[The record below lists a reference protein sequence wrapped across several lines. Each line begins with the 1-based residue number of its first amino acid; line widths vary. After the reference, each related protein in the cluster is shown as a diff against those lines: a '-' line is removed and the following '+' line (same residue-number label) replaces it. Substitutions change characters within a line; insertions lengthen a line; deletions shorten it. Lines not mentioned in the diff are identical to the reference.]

1 MLWANVYRLKC
12 REQGGILKELVL
24 FKPLK
29 KESNSSF
36 RIYGGEMR
44 NSTNHVSMEIESS
57 KPPGNGMV
65 VGGLSPLSE
74 TLWKEKA
81 GTEFIGDVSARL
93 TWKDLTV
100 TVTLSNGDTQNVL
113 EGLTGYAEPGSLTA
127 LMGPSGSGKSSL
139 LDALAGRLATNAF
152 LSGTVLLNGRKAK
165 LSFGTAAYVTQDDN
179 LIGTLTVRET
189 ISYSARL
196 RLPDKMEWSEKRALV
211 ESTIIEM
218 GLQDCADTV
227 IGNWHVRGISGGE
240 KRRVSIALEILMRPR
255 LLFLDEPTSGLDSAS
270 AFFVTQTLRG
280 LSRDG
285 RTVIASIH
293 QPSSEV
299 FELFDRLYL
308 LSGGKTVYFGK
319 ASDAYEFFA
328 QAGFPCP
335 TLRNPSDHFLRCI
348 NSDFDKVKATLR
360 GSMKMRF
367 VAADDPLE
375 KTTTAEAIRTLISF
389 YHSSQYHYTAKE
401 KVEEISKVKGTVLDS
416 GGSQASFLM
425 QTFTLTKRSF
435 VNMSRDFGYYWLRLI
450 IYIVVTICIGT
461 IYFNVGTGYHSILA
475 RGSCASF
482 VFGFVTFMSIGGF
495 PSFVEDMKV
504 FQRERLNGHYGVMAF
519 VIGNTISAMPF
530 LIMITFISG
539 TICYFMV
546 HLHPGFMHYLFF
558 VLCLYASVTVVES
571 LMMAIASIIPN
582 FLMGIIIGAGI
593 QGIFMLV
600 SGYFRL
606 PKDIPKP
613 VWRYPMSYI
622 SFHFWALQ
630 GQYQNDLLGLVFD
643 NQTPDLPKVPGEYIL
658 ENFFQIDLNRSKWL
672 NLTVLFSMIIIYR
685 MFFFILI
692 KTNEDVTP
700 WIRGY
705 LARRRLQ
712 KRKSGK
718 TTTPDL
724 LSRVPSLRTFVD
736 NPLGSP
742 RRS

>member
-1 MLWANVYRLKC
+1 MAHETEKT
-12 REQGGILKELVL
+12 
-24 FKPLK
+24 
-29 KESNSSF
+29 
-36 RIYGGEMR
+36 R
-44 NSTNHVSMEIESS
+44 NSAAGHSIMEIEPS
-57 KPPGNGMV
+57 KPSGEGVV

-74 TLWKEKA
+74 TLWREKA
-81 GTEFIGDVSARL
+81 SLEIVGDVSARL

-100 TVTLSNGDTQNVL
+100 TVTLSNGETQKVL
-113 EGLTGYAEPGSLTA
+113 EGLTGYAEPGTFTA
-127 LMGPSGSGKSSL
+127 LMGPSGSGKSTL
-139 LDALAGRLATNAF
+139 LDALSSRLAANAF
-152 LSGTVLLNGRKAK
+152 LSGTILLNGRKRK

-196 RLPDKMEWSEKRALV
+196 RLPDKMSWSEKRALI
-211 ESTIIEM
+211 ESTIVEM

-227 IGNWHVRGISGGE
+227 IGNWHLRGISGGE
-240 KRRVSIALEILMRPR
+240 KRRVSIALEILTRPR

-270 AFFVTQTLRG
+270 AFFVTQTLRA
-280 LSRDG
+280 LARDG

-299 FELFDRLYL
+299 FELFDQLYL
-308 LSGGKTVYFGK
+308 LSSGKTVYFGQ

-335 TLRNPSDHFLRCI
+335 ALRNPSDHFLRCV
-348 NSDFDKVKATLR
+348 NSDFDKVKATLK
-360 GSMKMRF
+360 GSMKLRF
-367 VAADDPLE
+367 EASDDPLE
-375 KTTTAEAIRTLISF
+375 KITTAEAIRVLIDS
-389 YHSSQYHYTAKE
+389 YRTSQYSYAARE

-425 QTFTLTKRSF
+425 QAFTLSKRSF
-435 VNMSRDFGYYWLRLI
+435 INMSRDFGYYWLR
-450 IYIVVTICIGT
+450 
-461 IYFNVGTGYHSILA
+461 LA

-504 FQRERLNGHYGVMAF
+504 FQRERLNGHYGVTAF
-519 VIGNTISAMPF
+519 VISNTLSAMPF
-530 LIMITFISG
+530 LILITFLAG
-539 TICYFMV
+539 TVCYYMV
-546 HLHPGFMHYLFF
+546 RLHPGFEHYLFF

-571 LMMAIASIIPN
+571 LMMAIASIVPN

-606 PKDIPKP
+606 PNDIPKP

-630 GQYQNDLLGLVFD
+630 GQYQNDLSGLVFD
-643 NQTPDLPKVPGEYIL
+643 NQSPDLPKIPGEYIL
-658 ENFFQIDLNRSKWL
+658 ENVFQIDTSRSKWIDL
-672 NLTVLFSMIIIYR
+672 SVILSMIVVYRII
-685 MFFFILI
+685 FFIMI
-692 KTNEDVTP
+692 KFSEDVTP

-705 LARRRLQ
+705 MARRRMQQ
-712 KRKSGK
+712 KNGNQN
-718 TTTPDL
+718 TTVAPDGL
-724 LSRVPSLRTFVD
+724 TQSPSLRTYAT
-736 NPLGSP
+736 G
-742 RRS
+742 RR

>member
-1 MLWANVYRLKC
+1 MN
-12 REQGGILKELVL
+12 
-24 FKPLK
+24 
-29 KESNSSF
+29 NSSQTHTTP
-36 RIYGGEMR
+36 MTTPSS
-44 NSTNHVSMEIESS
+44 NTTNNTAKKNHVIMEIEANKRQQDQQGS
-57 KPPGNGMV
+57 MV
-65 VGGLSPLSE
+65 VAGLSPLSE
-74 TLWKEKA
+74 TLWRDKTI
-81 GTEFIGDVSARL
+81 TEFVGDVSATL

-100 TVTLSNGDTQNVL
+100 MVTLNNGETQTVL
-113 EGLTGYAEPGSLTA
+113 EGLTGYAEPGTFTA
-127 LMGPSGSGKSSL
+127 LMGPSGSGKSTL
-139 LDALAGRLATNAF
+139 LDALSSRLAANAF
-152 LSGTVLLNGRKAK
+152 MSGTILLNGRRTK

-196 RLPDKMEWSEKRALV
+196 RLPDRMPRSEKQALV

-227 IGNWHVRGISGGE
+227 VGNWHLRGISGGE

-308 LSGGKTVYFGK
+308 LSSGKTVYFGQ
-319 ASDAYEFFA
+319 ASEAYEFFA

-335 TLRNPSDHFLRCI
+335 SLRNPSDHFLRCI
-348 NSDFDKVKATLR
+348 NSDFDKVKATLK
-360 GSMKMRF
+360 GSMKLRF
-367 VAADDPLE
+367 EASDDPLD
-375 KTTTAEAIRTLISF
+375 KITTAEATRTLVS
-389 YHSSQYHYTAKE
+389 YYNASQYAYSARQRVDDT
-401 KVEEISKVKGTVLDS
+401 SRVKGTVLDA

-425 QTFTLTKRSF
+425 QAYTLTKRSF
-435 VNMSRDFGYYWLRLI
+435 INMSRDFGYYWLRLV

-461 IYFNVGTGYHSILA
+461 IYLNVGTSYSSILA

-504 FQRERLNGHYGVMAF
+504 FQRERLNGHYGVTAF
-519 VIGNTISAMPF
+519 VVSNTISAMPF
-530 LIMITFISG
+530 LILITFLSG

-546 HLHPGFMHYLFF
+546 RLHPGFEHYLFF

-571 LMMAIASIIPN
+571 LMMAIASIVPN
-582 FLMGIIIGAGI
+582 FLMGIITGAGI

-606 PKDIPKP
+606 PHDIPKP

-630 GQYQNDLLGLVFD
+630 GQYQNDLKGLMFD
-643 NQTPDLPKVPGEYIL
+643 NQTPGLPQIPGDYIL
-658 ENFFQIDLNRSKWL
+658 EYVFQITVTRSKWL
-672 NLTVLFSMIIIYR
+672 DLTVLFSMIIIYR
-685 MFFFILI
+685 IIFFVVI
-692 KTNEDVTP
+692 KINEDVTP
-700 WIRGY
+700 WIGGY
-705 LARRRLQ
+705 IARRRIQ
-712 KRKSGK
+712 HKNRNQNN
-718 TTTPDL
+718 TTVAPDR
-724 LSRVPSLRTFVD
+724 LSQSPSLRAY
-736 NPLGSP
+736 SS
-742 RRS
+742 RRSNSSSNVYRRT

>member
-1 MLWANVYRLKC
+1 M
-12 REQGGILKELVL
+12 
-24 FKPLK
+24 
-29 KESNSSF
+29 
-36 RIYGGEMR
+36 
-44 NSTNHVSMEIESS
+44 MEIEAS
-57 KPPGNGMV
+57 KPAGNGLV
-65 VGGLSPLSE
+65 PTGLSPLSE
-74 TLWKEKA
+74 TLWREK
-81 GTEFIGDVSARL
+81 TDLEFVGDVSARL

-100 TVTLSNGDTQNVL
+100 MVTLSNGEPQNVL
-113 EGLTGYAEPGSLTA
+113 EGLTGYAEPGTFTA
-127 LMGPSGSGKSSL
+127 LMGPSGSGKSTL
-139 LDALAGRLATNAF
+139 LDALSSRLAANAF
-152 LSGTVLLNGRKAK
+152 LSGAILINGRKRK

-196 RLPDKMEWSEKRALV
+196 RLPDKMPWSEKRALV

-227 IGNWHVRGISGGE
+227 IGNWHLRGISGGE

-299 FELFDRLYL
+299 FELFDQLYL
-308 LSGGKTVYFGK
+308 LSGGKT
-319 ASDAYEFFA
+319 FFA

-335 TLRNPSDHFLRCI
+335 ALRNPSDHFLRCI
-348 NSDFDKVKATLR
+348 NSDFDKVKATLK
-360 GSMKMRF
+360 GSMKLRF
-367 VAADDPLE
+367 EASDDPLE
-375 KTTTAEAIRTLISF
+375 KMTTAEAIRTLID
-389 YHSSQYHYTAKE
+389 YYRTSQYCYTARE

-425 QTFTLTKRSF
+425 QSFTLTKRSF
-435 VNMSRDFGYYWLRLI
+435 VNMSRDFGYYWLRLV

-461 IYFNVGTGYHSILA
+461 IYLNVGTSYTSILA

-495 PSFVEDMKV
+495 PSFVEDMKAK
-504 FQRERLNGHYGVMAF
+504 RLNGHYGVTSF
-519 VIGNTISAMPF
+519 VISNTLSAMPF
-530 LIMITFISG
+530 LILITFLAG

-546 HLHPGFMHYLFF
+546 RLHPGFEHYIFF

-571 LMMAIASIIPN
+571 LMMAIASVVPN

-606 PKDIPKP
+606 PNDIPKP

-630 GQYQNDLLGLVFD
+630 GQYQNDLRGLLFD
-643 NQTPDLPKVPGEYIL
+643 SQTPGFKIPGEYIL
-658 ENFFQIDLNRSKWL
+658 EKIFQIDVHRSKWIDL
-672 NLTVLFSMIIIYR
+672 SVIFSMIVVYRII
-685 MFFFILI
+685 FLI
-692 KTNEDVTP
+692 MIKINEDVTP
-700 WIRGY
+700 WVRGY
-705 LARRRLQ
+705 VARRRMQQ
-712 KRKSGK
+712 KNVSQNK
-718 TTTPDL
+718 TVAPDGL
-724 LSRVPSLRTFVD
+724 TQSPSLRAYVAT
-736 NPLGSP
+736 GTS
-742 RRS
+742 RR

>member
-1 MLWANVYRLKC
+1 MHTAS
-12 REQGGILKELVL
+12 L
-24 FKPLK
+24 FYL
-29 KESNSSF
+29 
-36 RIYGGEMR
+36 
-44 NSTNHVSMEIESS
+44 
-57 KPPGNGMV
+57 
-65 VGGLSPLSE
+65 
-74 TLWKEKA
+74 TL
-81 GTEFIGDVSARL
+81 
-93 TWKDLTV
+93 
-100 TVTLSNGDTQNVL
+100 
-113 EGLTGYAEPGSLTA
+113 
-127 LMGPSGSGKSSL
+127 
-139 LDALAGRLATNAF
+139 
-152 LSGTVLLNGRKAK
+152 
-165 LSFGTAAYVTQDDN
+165 AYVTQDDN

-196 RLPDKMEWSEKRALV
+196 RLPDKMPWSEKQALV

-227 IGNWHVRGISGGE
+227 IGNWHLRGISGGE

-255 LLFLDEPTSGLDSAS
+255 MLFLDEPTSGLDSAS

-308 LSGGKTVYFGK
+308 LSGGRTVYFGK
-319 ASDAYEFFA
+319 ASEAYEFFA
-328 QAGFPCP
+328 HAGFPCP
-335 TLRNPSDHFLRCI
+335 AMRNPSDHFLRCI
-348 NSDFDKVKATLR
+348 NSDFDKVKATLK
-360 GSMKMRF
+360 GSMKLRF
-367 VAADDPLE
+367 MMSEDPLE
-375 KTTTAEAIRTLISF
+375 KTTTAEATRMLISF
-389 YHSSQYHYTAKE
+389 YSSSQYYYTAKE
-401 KVEEISKVKGTVLDS
+401 RVEEISKVKGTVLES

-435 VNMSRDFGYYWLRLI
+435 VNMSRDFGYYWLRLL
-450 IYIVVTICIGT
+450 IYIVETICIGT
-461 IYFNVGTGYHSILA
+461 IYFNVGTSYNSILA

-519 VIGNTISAMPF
+519 VISNTISAMPF
-530 LIMITFISG
+530 LIMITIISG

-630 GQYQNDLLGLVFD
+630 GQYQNDLSGLLFD
-643 NQTPDLPKVPGEYIL
+643 NQSPDLPKIPGEYIL
-658 ENFFQIDLNRSKWL
+658 ENIFQIDVNRSKWWD
-672 NLTVLFSMIIIYR
+672 LTVLFSMIIAYR
-685 MFFFILI
+685 ILFFIMI
-692 KTNEDVTP
+692 KISEDVTP

-705 LARRRLQ
+705 IARRRMQQ
-712 KRKSGK
+712 KKSTNSPG
-718 TTTPDL
+718 TSSALGHLTQ
-724 LSRVPSLRTFVD
+724 SPSLRTYAAHAGHK
-736 NPLGSP
+736 PE
-742 RRS
+742 

>member
-1 MLWANVYRLKC
+1 MASS
-12 REQGGILKELVL
+12 EE
-24 FKPLK
+24 K
-29 KESNSSF
+29 KMKGSATAS
-36 RIYGGEMR
+36 
-44 NSTNHVSMEIESS
+44 HVIMEIEAS
-57 KPPGNGMV
+57 KPEGNGIT

-74 TLWKEKA
+74 SLWREKTD
-81 GTEFIGDVSARL
+81 TEFVGDVSAKL

-100 TVTLSNGDTQNVL
+100 TVTLSNGDTQKVL

-127 LMGPSGSGKSSL
+127 LMGPSGSGKSTL
-139 LDALAGRLATNAF
+139 LDALSSRLATNAF
-152 LSGTVLLNGRKAK
+152 LSGIILLNGRKTK

-196 RLPDKMEWSEKRALV
+196 RLPDKMAWSDKRALV

-227 IGNWHVRGISGGE
+227 IGNWHLRGISGGE
-240 KRRVSIALEILMRPR
+240 RRRVSIALEILMRPR

-308 LSGGKTVYFGK
+308 LSGGKTVYFGQ
-319 ASDAYEFFA
+319 ASEAYEFFA

-335 TLRNPSDHFLRCI
+335 ALRNPSDHFLRCI
-348 NSDFDKVKATLR
+348 NSDFDKVKATLK
-360 GSMKMRF
+360 GSMKLRLERT
-367 VAADDPLE
+367 DDPLE
-375 KTTTAEAIRTLISF
+375 KITTAEAIRKLIDF
-389 YHSSQYHYTAKE
+389 YNTSQYNYAAKQR
-401 KVEEISKVKGTVLDS
+401 VEEISKVKGTVLDS
-416 GGSQASFLM
+416 GGSQASFFM
-425 QTFTLTKRSF
+425 QAFTLTNRSF
-435 VNMSRDFGYYWLRLI
+435 VNMSRDFGYYWLRLV
-450 IYIVVTICIGT
+450 IYILVTICIGT
-461 IYFNVGTGYHSILA
+461 IYLDVGTGYNSILA

-504 FQRERLNGHYGVMAF
+504 FQRERLNGHYGVAAF
-519 VIGNTISAMPF
+519 VISNTLSAMPF

-571 LMMAIASIIPN
+571 LMMAIASVVPN
-582 FLMGIIIGAGI
+582 FLMGIITGAGI

-606 PKDIPKP
+606 PNDIPKP
-613 VWRYPMSYI
+613 FWRYPMSYI

-630 GQYQNDLLGLVFD
+630 GQYQNDLRGLYFD
-643 NQTPDLPKVPGEYIL
+643 NQTPDHEPKIPGEYIL
-658 ENFFQIDLNRSKWL
+658 EYIFQIDVNRSKWVDL
-672 NLTVLFSMIIIYR
+672 SVLFSMILIYR
-685 MFFFILI
+685 LIFFILI
-692 KTNEDVTP
+692 KVNEDVTP
-700 WIRGY
+700 WVRGY
-705 LARRRLQ
+705 IARRRMKFKKQ
-712 KRKSGK
+712 GNQS
-718 TTTPDL
+718 TTVTPDRL
-724 LSRVPSLRTFVD
+724 TQSASLRTYVAD
-736 NPLGSP
+736 RQKIVES
-742 RRS
+742 

>member
-1 MLWANVYRLKC
+1 
-12 REQGGILKELVL
+12 
-24 FKPLK
+24 
-29 KESNSSF
+29 
-36 RIYGGEMR
+36 MR
-44 NSTNHVSMEIESS
+44 NNSAENHAAVGAEIEAS
-57 KPPGNGMV
+57 KPTGNGIV

-74 TLWKEKA
+74 TLWRDKA
-81 GTEFIGDVSARL
+81 TTEFVGDVSARL

-100 TVTLSNGDTQNVL
+100 MVTLSNGETQKVL
-113 EGLTGYAEPGSLTA
+113 EGLTGYAEPGSITA
-127 LMGPSGSGKSSL
+127 LMGPSGSGKSTL
-139 LDALAGRLATNAF
+139 LDALSSRLAANAF
-152 LSGTVLLNGRKAK
+152 LSGTILLNGRKTK
-165 LSFGTAAYVTQDDN
+165 LSFGTAAYVTQDEN

-196 RLPDKMEWSEKRALV
+196 RLPDKMPRSEKRALV

-218 GLQDCADTV
+218 GLQDCSDTV
-227 IGNWHVRGISGGE
+227 IGNWHLRGISGGE

-299 FELFDRLYL
+299 FELFDQLYL
-308 LSGGKTVYFGK
+308 LSGGKTVFFGK
-319 ASDAYEFFA
+319 GSEAYEFFA

-335 TLRNPSDHFLRCI
+335 ALRNPSDHFLRCI
-348 NSDFDKVKATLR
+348 NSDFDKVKATLK
-360 GSMKMRF
+360 GSMKLQF
-367 VAADDPLE
+367 EASDDPLD
-375 KTTTAEAIRTLISF
+375 KITTAEAIRTLIDF
-389 YHSSQYHYTAKE
+389 YRASHFCYAARE
-401 KVEEISKVKGTVLDS
+401 KVDAISKVKGTVLDA

-425 QTFTLTKRSF
+425 QAFTLTKRSF
-435 VNMSRDFGYYWLRLI
+435 INMSRDFGYYWLRLV

-461 IYFNVGTGYHSILA
+461 IYLDIGTGYSSILA

-504 FQRERLNGHYGVMAF
+504 FQRERLNGHYGVTAF
-519 VIGNTISAMPF
+519 VVGNTLSAMPF
-530 LIMITFISG
+530 LILITFLSG

-546 HLHPGFMHYLFF
+546 RLHPGFEHYIFF
-558 VLCLYASVTVVES
+558 VLCLYASVAVVES
-571 LMMAIASIIPN
+571 LMMAIASIVPN

-606 PKDIPKP
+606 PNDIPKP

-630 GQYQNDLLGLVFD
+630 GQYQNDLKGLIFD
-643 NQTPDLPKVPGEYIL
+643 DQPPSPLKIPGEYIL
-658 ENFFQIDLNRSKWL
+658 ENVFQIDVHRSKWVDL
-672 NLTVLFSMIIIYR
+672 SVLFSMIVVYR
-685 MFFFILI
+685 LIFFIMI
-692 KTNEDVTP
+692 KVSEDVTP

-705 LARRRLQ
+705 MARRMLQ
-712 KRKSGK
+712 KNGNQN
-718 TTTPDL
+718 TTVSPNGLTQ
-724 LSRVPSLRTFVD
+724 SPSLRTYA
-736 NPLGSP
+736 NNGKK
-742 RRS
+742 

>member
-1 MLWANVYRLKC
+1 MR
-12 REQGGILKELVL
+12 
-24 FKPLK
+24 
-29 KESNSSF
+29 SSTADDV
-36 RIYGGEMR
+36 M
-44 NSTNHVSMEIESS
+44 MEIEAS
-57 KPPGNGMV
+57 KPQGNGLV

-74 TLWKEKA
+74 TLWKEKTN
-81 GTEFIGDVSARL
+81 TEFVGDVSARL

-100 TVTLSNGDTQNVL
+100 MVTLGNGETQNVL
-113 EGLTGYAEPGSLTA
+113 EGLTGYAEPGSFTA
-127 LMGPSGSGKSSL
+127 LMGPSGSGKSTL
-139 LDALAGRLATNAF
+139 LDALSGRLAANAF
-152 LSGTVLLNGRKAK
+152 LSGTILLNGRRAK

-196 RLPDKMEWSEKRALV
+196 RLPDKMPWTEKRALI
-211 ESTIIEM
+211 ESTIVEM

-227 IGNWHVRGISGGE
+227 IGNWHLRGISGGE

-293 QPSSEV
+293 QPSSE
-299 FELFDRLYL
+299 
-308 LSGGKTVYFGK
+308 
-319 ASDAYEFFA
+319 FFA

-348 NSDFDKVKATLR
+348 NSDFDKVKATLK

-367 VAADDPLE
+367 ESNDDPLE
-375 KTTTAEAIRTLISF
+375 KITTAEAIRTLIDC
-389 YHSSQYHYTAKE
+389 YRRSQYCYIAKE
-401 KVEEISKVKGTVLDS
+401 KVEEMSKIKGTVLDS

-425 QTFTLTKRSF
+425 QAFTLTKRSF
-435 VNMSRDFGYYWLRLI
+435 LNMSRDFGYYWLRLA

-461 IYFNVGTGYHSILA
+461 IYLNVGTSYSSILA
-475 RGSCASF
+475 RGACASF

-504 FQRERLNGHYGVMAF
+504 FQRERLNGHYGVTAF
-519 VIGNTISAMPF
+519 VISNTLSAMPF
-530 LIMITFISG
+530 LILITFISG

-546 HLHPGFMHYLFF
+546 RLHPGFSHYLFF

-571 LMMAIASIIPN
+571 LMMAIASIVPN
-582 FLMGIIIGAGI
+582 FLMGIITGAGI

-606 PKDIPKP
+606 PNDIPKP
-613 VWRYPMSYI
+613 VWRYPMTYI

-630 GQYQNDLLGLVFD
+630 GQYQNDLKGLIFD
-643 NQTPDLPKVPGEYIL
+643 NQTPDMPKISGEYIL
-658 ENFFQIDLNRSKWL
+658 EYVFQIDTNRSKWVDL
-672 NLTVLFSMIIIYR
+672 SVIFSMIIIYR
-685 MFFFILI
+685 IIFFIMI
-692 KTNEDVTP
+692 KINEDVTP

-705 LARRRLQ
+705 VARRRMLQ
-712 KRKSGK
+712 KNGNQN
-718 TTTPDL
+718 TTVAPYGLTQ
-724 LSRVPSLRTFVD
+724 SPSLRAYVMD
-736 NPLGSP
+736 HGSGT
-742 RRS
+742 SKK